1 MLVSILCSGSEG
13 NSVLVKTDKHKL
25 LIDCGLNNKYIK
37 DNLEEVGVNESDI
50 DSIFITH
57 SHSDHIGA
65 LKVFL
70 NKNHPRVYIDEK
82 MFEDSAMDFLR
93 VYDNL
98 EFSKGPFELD
108 DISVEIYKTSHDA
121 PGSRGYIISNNNKS
135 VVYCTDTGYINHKL
149 FDKLSNKTLYIFES
163 NHDIEMLMHGRYPS
177 WLKKRVSSDTGHL
190 SNHQAGFYLSKIIGE
205 DTKQVVLAHI
215 SKENNTPEIALEDVL
230 SELKENDCKF
240 SNLICAK
247 QRERLDI
254 EI

>member
-13 NSVLVKTDKHKL
+13 NSVLIKTEKHNI
-25 LIDCGLNNKYIK
+25 LIDCGMNNKYIK
-37 DNLEEVGVNESDI
+37 DNLEELGIKEKDI

-70 NKNHPRVYIDEK
+70 NNSNPRVYVDEK
-82 MFEDSAMDFLR
+82 MFEDSAIEFLR
-93 VYDNL
+93 DYDNL
-98 EFSKGPFELD
+98 EFGKGPFELD
-108 DISVEIYKTSHDA
+108 DLKVEIFKTSHDA
-121 PGSRGYIISNNNKS
+121 PGSRGYIISEGNKS

-215 SKENNTPEIALEDVL
+215 SKENNSPEIALEDVL
-230 SELKENDCKF
+230 SELKENDVKF
-240 SNLICAK
+240 KNLVVAK

>member
-13 NSVLVKTDKHKL
+13 NSVLVKTENHKV
-25 LIDCGLNNKYIK
+25 LIDCGMNNKYIK
-37 DNLEEVGVNESDI
+37 DNLNELGISEKEI

-70 NKNHPRVYIDEK
+70 NSNHPRVYIDEK
-82 MFEDSAMDFLR
+82 MFEDSALEFLKD
-93 VYDNL
+93 YDNL
-98 EFSKGPFELD
+98 ELNKGPYELD
-108 DISVEIYKTSHDA
+108 ELKVEAYKTSHDA
-121 PGSRGYIISNNNKS
+121 PGSRGYIMTDGKKS
-135 VVYCTDTGYINHKL
+135 LVYCTDTGYINHKL
-149 FDKLSNKTLYIFES
+149 FEKLSNKTLYIFES

-205 DTKQVVLAHI
+205 DTKKVVLAHI

-230 SELKENDCKF
+230 SELKENDVKF
-240 SNLICAK
+240 KNIVVAK

>member
-1 MLVSILCSGSEG
+1 
-13 NSVLVKTDKHKL
+13 
-25 LIDCGLNNKYIK
+25 
-37 DNLEEVGVNESDI
+37 
-50 DSIFITH
+50 
-57 SHSDHIGA
+57 
-65 LKVFL
+65 
-70 NKNHPRVYIDEK
+70 
-82 MFEDSAMDFLR
+82 
-93 VYDNL
+93 
-98 EFSKGPFELD
+98 
-108 DISVEIYKTSHDA
+108 
-121 PGSRGYIISNNNKS
+121 
-135 VVYCTDTGYINHKL
+135 
-149 FDKLSNKTLYIFES
+149 
-163 NHDIEMLMHGRYPS
+163 MLMHGRYPS

>member
-13 NSVLVKTDKHKL
+13 NSVLIRTDKRKI
-25 LIDCGLNNKYIK
+25 LIDCGMNNKYIK
-37 DNLEEVGVNESDI
+37 DSLEEVGVNEEDI

-70 NKNHPRVYIDEK
+70 NKNHPRVYVDEK
-82 MFEDSAMDFLR
+82 MFEDSALEFLKE
-93 VYDNL
+93 YDNL
-98 EFSKGPFELD
+98 EFAKGPFELD
-108 DISVEIYKTSHDA
+108 DLNVEIFKTSHDA
-121 PGSRGYIISNNNKS
+121 PGSRGYIMTSGNKS

-205 DTKQVVLAHI
+205 DTKKVVLAHI
-215 SKENNTPEIALEDVL
+215 SKENNTPEIALEDVK
-230 SELKENDCKF
+230 SELKENDVKF
-240 SNLICAK
+240 NNFLVAK